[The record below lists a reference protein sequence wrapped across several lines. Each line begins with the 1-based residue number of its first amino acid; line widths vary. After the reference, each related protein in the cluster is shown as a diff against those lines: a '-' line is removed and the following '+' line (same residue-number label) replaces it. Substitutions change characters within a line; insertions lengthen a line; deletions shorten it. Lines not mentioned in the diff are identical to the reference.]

1 MKFPEE
7 IAIRPGMLDRREQ
20 EKAIVRRRQSL

>member
-7 IAIRPGMLDRREQ
+7 IR
-20 EKAIVRRRQSL
+20 